1 MQTFITVDGN
11 TAASNIAYKFSDM
24 AIVYPITP
32 SSPMAENVDKWQADN
47 KTNLW
52 GNKVRLTQM
61 QSEAGAAAA
70 MHGALNAGS
79 LATTFTSSQGLLLML
94 PNMYKM
100 AGECY
105 PAVIHVAARTVA
117 THALSIFGDHSDIYA
132 ARTTGFNMLCA
143 SNVQEAQDFA
153 VFAHVTA
160 LKAQLPFLHF
170 FDGFRTSHEIHKI
183 ETIDD
188 AVLQQMLPKQA
199 FLNFKKSAQSS
210 AHPTQRGTAQ
220 NQDVYFQNRELSEV
234 LYRNVPTLLEQTMRE
249 FQTHTGRSYHLFD
262 YEGAPDAT
270 DVIVAMGSGTETI
283 AETVAFLQAQGKKV
297 GVVKVRLFRPFSA
310 EHFLNAL
317 PLTTKNITVLDRTKE
332 CGAMGEPLY
341 EEVCTVL
348 QESARNKIKTFA
360 GRYGLASKEFTPA
373 MVVAVFENM
382 QAKAPK
388 NHFSVGIQDDILHNS
403 LPINHAFYI
412 PQNGTMQCK
421 FYGLGS
427 DGTVSANKASI
438 QIIGQQTPLYAQG
451 YFMYDSKKSGGVTVS
466 HLRFGKE
473 PIRSTYLVEHP
484 NFVACHNPTFLQKFD
499 CLEGIAEHG
508 IFLLNAPWDM
518 EMLEKELPAQV
529 KQTLAKKQIQIY
541 IIDAQHIAQTIGLNK
556 RINTIMQAC
565 FFKLTKLLP
574 WETVKTLMKE
584 AATKNYASKGDA
596 VVQMNY
602 KAIDVADEYLQKV
615 VVPAHWLQATSN
627 ASNNAIED
635 AYYTNFINPIL
646 SMKGD
651 ALPLSAFSVK
661 GEVKTSTSRLE
672 KRNIATS
679 LPAWIAE
686 NCIQCNQCALVCP
699 HACLRPILLPENSPL
714 IKEVGAVPA
723 LGIPGYYYKMQLSPM
738 DCTGCGN
745 CAHVCPAL
753 KKALEMQDK
762 EKILDVQAALY
773 YKLRNVDNPATMFS
787 KFSVKGSQFE
797 RPLFEYSG
805 ACAGCGETPYIKLL
819 TQLFGST
826 LMIANATGC
835 SSIYG
840 GSCPT
845 CPYTTDKNGRGP
857 SWSNSLFEDNAEFA
871 LGMHVANQENERHLE
886 EKMKTLTNAQESVSA
901 LAETW
906 LAKENR
912 TVELAQEIERE
923 IVLNM
928 KRKDSYGALY
938 QEIYALR
945 NYFVPQTV
953 WAIGGDGWAYDIG
966 FGGID
971 HVISTNENVKIL
983 VLDTEVY
990 SNTGG
995 QASKATPIG
1004 SVAKFATTGKTTQ
1017 KKDLARIAMT
1027 YPNCYV
1033 AQVSMGANPA
1043 QTIQAFKE
1051 AQEHNGPSIII
1062 AYCPCINHGI
1072 DMSQTQAYE
1081 KEAVTSGYWNLFRY
1095 NPNHEHPLTLDPPFP
1110 ATDIQAFL
1118 QKQSRYF
1125 TLIKKNPT
1133 HAEQLLDAQKEHAK
1147 QHYQTLKQETEN

>member
-382 QAKAPK
+382 QAKAPPC
-388 NHFSVGIQDDILHNS
+388 I
-403 LPINHAFYI
+403 A
-412 PQNGTMQCK
+412 
-421 FYGLGS
+421 LGE
-427 DGTVSANKASI
+427 KASFRI
-438 QIIGQQTPLYAQG
+438 TTRA
-451 YFMYDSKKSGGVTVS
+451 SG
-466 HLRFGKE
+466 R
-473 PIRSTYLVEHP
+473 
-484 NFVACHNPTFLQKFD
+484 
-499 CLEGIAEHG
+499 
-508 IFLLNAPWDM
+508 W
-518 EMLEKELPAQV
+518 
-529 KQTLAKKQIQIY
+529 
-541 IIDAQHIAQTIGLNK
+541 
-556 RINTIMQAC
+556 
-565 FFKLTKLLP
+565 
-574 WETVKTLMKE
+574 
-584 AATKNYASKGDA
+584 
-596 VVQMNY
+596 
-602 KAIDVADEYLQKV
+602 
-615 VVPAHWLQATSN
+615 
-627 ASNNAIED
+627 
-635 AYYTNFINPIL
+635 
-646 SMKGD
+646 
-651 ALPLSAFSVK
+651 
-661 GEVKTSTSRLE
+661 
-672 KRNIATS
+672 
-679 LPAWIAE
+679 
-686 NCIQCNQCALVCP
+686 
-699 HACLRPILLPENSPL
+699 
-714 IKEVGAVPA
+714 
-723 LGIPGYYYKMQLSPM
+723 
-738 DCTGCGN
+738 
-745 CAHVCPAL
+745 
-753 KKALEMQDK
+753 
-762 EKILDVQAALY
+762 
-773 YKLRNVDNPATMFS
+773 
-787 KFSVKGSQFE
+787 
-797 RPLFEYSG
+797 
-805 ACAGCGETPYIKLL
+805 
-819 TQLFGST
+819 
-826 LMIANATGC
+826 
-835 SSIYG
+835 
-840 GSCPT
+840 
-845 CPYTTDKNGRGP
+845 
-857 SWSNSLFEDNAEFA
+857 
-871 LGMHVANQENERHLE
+871 
-886 EKMKTLTNAQESVSA
+886 
-901 LAETW
+901 
-906 LAKENR
+906 
-912 TVELAQEIERE
+912 
-923 IVLNM
+923 
-928 KRKDSYGALY
+928 
-938 QEIYALR
+938 
-945 NYFVPQTV
+945 
-953 WAIGGDGWAYDIG
+953 
-966 FGGID
+966 
-971 HVISTNENVKIL
+971 
-983 VLDTEVY
+983 
-990 SNTGG
+990 
-995 QASKATPIG
+995 
-1004 SVAKFATTGKTTQ
+1004 
-1017 KKDLARIAMT
+1017 
-1027 YPNCYV
+1027 
-1033 AQVSMGANPA
+1033 
-1043 QTIQAFKE
+1043 
-1051 AQEHNGPSIII
+1051 
-1062 AYCPCINHGI
+1062 
-1072 DMSQTQAYE
+1072 
-1081 KEAVTSGYWNLFRY
+1081 
-1095 NPNHEHPLTLDPPFP
+1095 
-1110 ATDIQAFL
+1110 
-1118 QKQSRYF
+1118 
-1125 TLIKKNPT
+1125 
-1133 HAEQLLDAQKEHAK
+1133 
-1147 QHYQTLKQETEN
+1147 